1 MSKYASINTLDHRLA
16 MMGFHHPDSTKRKEY
31 VHANGDRL
39 SLEMSFGTPR
49 WYLYAAVDIRFDS
62 FGKRSVVFQMEDS
75 GLYGGAL

>member
-49 WYLYAAVDIRFDS
+49 WYWYAETKVSSACFKKNIVAM
-62 FGKRSVVFQMEDS
+62 MERY
-75 GLYGGAL
+75 GLYGGAQ